1 MSKRINVILVF
12 SVFII
17 CLLGCSTAN
26 IPVSYRFNPSDLKK
40 EITGNW
46 IEINMH
52 SKSNVSPDM
61 GLSGELIAIQ
71 SDTVYILT
79 EEQLNSIQINKI
91 NEAIL
96 YIFSNQGGKYAVA
109 TGLLYLPDIIAAIVT
124 RIPSF
129 LVFGVPL
136 VIVGS
141 SISIYEASENSNR
154 LIYPKEN
161 ILEDFKKY
169 ARFPQGMPQGITK
182 EKLHLIITN

>member
-1 MSKRINVILVF
+1 MLKRINFILVF
-12 SVFII
+12 IVFII

-26 IPVSYRFNPSDLKK
+26 IPVSYRFKPRDLKK

-52 SKSNVSPDM
+52 SKSNINPDIK
-61 GLSGELIAIQ
+61 LSGELIAIEL
-71 SDTVYILT
+71 DTIYILT
-79 EEQLNSIQINKI
+79 EEKLNSIQINRI

-96 YIFSNQGGKYAVA
+96 YIFSNQAGNYAVT
-109 TGLLYLPDIIAAIVT
+109 TGLLYLPDIIAAFVT
-124 RIPSF
+124 GIPYF
-129 LVFGVPL
+129 LEFGIPWL
-136 VIVGS
+136 IVGS
-141 SISIYEASENSNR
+141 SISIYEASDNSNR

-169 ARFPQGMPQGITK
+169 ARFPQGMPKGIIK